1 MDDAGSADGNEGSQA
16 DTDAI
21 TGTETTADSA
31 TDTDT
36 TTNSHPNCDFC
47 QISAGAEPAAL
58 LYEDDRTIA
67 FLDRRP
73 AVRGHTVIAPRTHDE
88 ELLLMD
94 EADTAAVFDTVQTV
108 ATALESTLEPDGF
121 SVFHTSGPLV
131 GTVDHAHVHLVP
143 RFEDDNVGLSLA
155 RRELESADA
164 AAIVSAVRDK
174 L

>member
-1 MDDAGSADGNEGSQA
+1 MDDAGSVDSSEGGQTDTETTT
-16 DTDAI
+16 DTDA
-21 TGTETTADSA
+21 
-31 TDTDT
+31 
-36 TTNSHPNCDFC
+36 TTNANCDFC

-67 FLDRRP
+67 FLDQRP
-73 AVRGHTVIAPRTHDE
+73 AVRGHTLIVPRMHEE

-94 EADTAAVFDTVQTV
+94 KMETAAVFDTVRTV

-143 RFEDDNVGLSLA
+143 RFEDDTVGLSLA
-155 RRELESADA
+155 RRELESGDA
-164 AAIVSAVRDK
+164 AALVSAVREK